1 MRHPRRIEARE
12 DGIARSDIRV
22 SEAKRRRVPCRN
34 EGEYRLPLCHLMG
47 RVGGACTFL
56 KRHQGARSEA
66 RAGAPAG
73 AKEGCGRLPTH
84 IPSEL
89 APEELDRARRNRCT
103 VRNSDNDGG
112 SNTHVHV
119 TRRIARHTSPCTV
132 ARAEAACLHGD
143 GEAGAAADS
152 LHEQGEALP
161 TEGLC
166 ASEKGLA
173 CAESAGASCLA
184 EGVPFGEED
193 SDEA

>member
-56 KRHQGARSEA
+56 KRHQGARS
-66 RAGAPAG
+66 
-73 AKEGCGRLPTH
+73 EGCGRLPTH

>member
-22 SEAKRRRVPCRN
+22 SEAKRGRVPCRN

-56 KRHQGARSEA
+56 KRHQGVRSEA
-66 RAGAPAG
+66 RTGAPVG

-84 IPSEL
+84 VPSEL
-89 APEELDRARRNRCT
+89 APEELNRTRRNRCT
-103 VRNSDNDGG
+103 VRNRDNDGG

-132 ARAEAACLHGD
+132 ACAEAARLHGD
-143 GEAGAAADS
+143 GEA
-152 LHEQGEALP
+152 
-161 TEGLC
+161 
-166 ASEKGLA
+166 
-173 CAESAGASCLA
+173 
-184 EGVPFGEED
+184 
-193 SDEA
+193 